1 MMTGDFHCH
10 TVFSRD
16 CCTSVAALVTRA
28 ARAGLDCL
36 AVTDHNEIEG
46 ALRVRDRAAF
56 RVIVGEEIFTGE
68 GEVIGLFLETRIPP
82 RLPFRE
88 TLLRIKAQGGVVYL
102 PHPNSGIRK
111 SQLSREV
118 MEANADLIDVVERF
132 NARTLLAGEAEIQWL
147 DEFIGAHGL
156 ATAAASDAHSPW
168 EIGNVRVE
176 LPDFDT
182 PAAFVDAMHDAVVAH
197 GRRSPLWMRGVLNH
211 RVRAALRAV
220 QAHVR

>member
-1 MMTGDFHCH
+1 MPSADLHCH

-16 CCTSVAALVTRA
+16 CCTSISALVTRCE
-28 ARAGLDCL
+28 RVGLGCL

-46 ALRVRDRAAF
+46 AFRVRDRAAF
-56 RVIVGEEIFTGE
+56 RVIVGEEIFTAE
-68 GEVIGLFLETRIPP
+68 GEVIGLFLESRIPP

-102 PHPNSGIRK
+102 PHPISGIRT

-118 MEANADLIDVVERF
+118 IEANADLLDVVERF
-132 NARTLLAGEAEIQWL
+132 NARTLLVTESEIRWL
-147 DEFIGAHGL
+147 DGFIGAHGL
-156 ATAAASDAHSPW
+156 AAGAASDAHSPW
-168 EIGNVRVE
+168 EIGTVRVE
-176 LPDFDT
+176 LADFDT
-182 PAAFVDAMHDAVVAH
+182 PATFVGALRGAVVH

-220 QAHVR
+220 QGHAG

>member
-1 MMTGDFHCH
+1 MLHADCHCH

-16 CCTSVAALVTRA
+16 CCTSLPALI
-28 ARAGLDCL
+28 ARCERVGLGCL

-46 ALRVRDRAAF
+46 ALRVRDRARF
-56 RVIVGEEIFTGE
+56 RVIVGEEIFTAE
-68 GEVIGLFLETRIPP
+68 GEVIGLFLESRIPP

-102 PHPNSGIRK
+102 PHPISGIRR

-118 MEANADLIDVVERF
+118 MEANADLLDVVERF
-132 NARTLLAGEAEIQWL
+132 NARNLLVAEHEARWL
-147 DEFIGAHGL
+147 DGFIAAHGL
-156 ATAAASDAHSPW
+156 AAGAASDAHSPW

-182 PAAFVDAMHDAVVAH
+182 PAAFVRALRGAVVTA
-197 GRRSPLWMRGVLNH
+197 RRSPLWMRGVLNH

-220 QAHVR
+220 QGRVG